1 MDGAAT
7 EIRVLLVDDHA
18 IERQGVRSLL
28 DAQPDIRVVA
38 EAGDGLEALPLIS
51 QCHPDV
57 VVTETIMPR
66 MNGLELTG
74 QLLRR
79 YPDLKVLVLTRN
91 DREDCVLAWSRPAPA
106 GTCSRRST
114 GLTARRAARRRR
126 GGRVLSRMVECVLDD
141 YRQRCA
147 TVGAAVC
154 RELTPREL
162 SRPSSSSPRATPI
175 RTSPTCCASASEQIE
190 THRSNIMDK
199 LDLHKVTDLVKYAI
213 REGLVGLD
221 LEAGRACVAFCGA
234 PCPDGCAPGRRASDI
249 QDCGPSHFV
258 QIGRGRLS
266 PPAGSVR
273 VVEVV
278 VRGTPAAA
286 RGRAVCQACVYLH
299 EPGARNEWTVC
310 HPGERR

>member
-1 MDGAAT
+1 MDGAAA

-57 VVTETIMPR
+57 VITETIMPR

-91 DREDCVLAWSRPAPA
+91 DREDCVLRLVQA
-106 GTCSRRST
+106 GAGGYLLKTVDRSD
-114 GLTARRAARRRR
+114 LLSALRAVVR
-126 GGRVLSRMVECVLDD
+126 GGRVLQPAALEAVLDD
-141 YRQRCA
+141 YLQRVREPA
-147 TVGAAVC
+147 GRRYAV
-154 RELTPREL
+154 ELTAREREVLKLIAEGNTNQDIAELLCL
-162 SRPSSSSPRATPI
+162 SRKTV
-175 RTSPTCCASASEQIE
+175 E

-199 LDLHKVTDLVKYAI
+199 LNLHKVTDLVKYAI

-221 LEAGRACVAFCGA
+221 
-234 PCPDGCAPGRRASDI
+234 
-249 QDCGPSHFV
+249 
-258 QIGRGRLS
+258 
-266 PPAGSVR
+266 
-273 VVEVV
+273 
-278 VRGTPAAA
+278 
-286 RGRAVCQACVYLH
+286 
-299 EPGARNEWTVC
+299 
-310 HPGERR
+310 

>member
-1 MDGAAT
+1 VDGAAT

-38 EAGDGLEALPLIS
+38 EAGDGLEALPLVG

-91 DREDCVLAWSRPAPA
+91 DREDCVLRLVQA
-106 GTCSRRST
+106 GAGGYLLKTVD
-114 GLTARRAARRRR
+114 RAELLAALRAVVR
-126 GGRVLSRMVECVLDD
+126 GGRVLQPGALECVLDD
-141 YRQRCA
+141 YLQRVREPTA
-147 TVGAAVC
+147 RRYAV
-154 RELTPREL
+154 ELTPREREVLKLIAEGNTNQDIADLLCL
-162 SRPSSSSPRATPI
+162 SRKTV
-175 RTSPTCCASASEQIE
+175 E

-199 LDLHKVTDLVKYAI
+199 LDLHKVTDLVRYAI

-221 LEAGRACVAFCGA
+221 
-234 PCPDGCAPGRRASDI
+234 
-249 QDCGPSHFV
+249 
-258 QIGRGRLS
+258 
-266 PPAGSVR
+266 
-273 VVEVV
+273 
-278 VRGTPAAA
+278 
-286 RGRAVCQACVYLH
+286 
-299 EPGARNEWTVC
+299 
-310 HPGERR
+310 

>member
-1 MDGAAT
+1 MDGAAA

-57 VVTETIMPR
+57 VITETIMPR

-91 DREDCVLAWSRPAPA
+91 DREDCVLRLVQA
-106 GTCSRRST
+106 GAGGYLLKTVDRSD
-114 GLTARRAARRRR
+114 LLSALRAVVR
-126 GGRVLSRMVECVLDD
+126 GGRVLQPAALEAVLDD
-141 YRQRCA
+141 YLQR
-147 TVGAAVC
+147 VREPSGRGYAV
-154 RELTPREL
+154 ELTAREREVLKLIAEGNTNQDIAELLCL
-162 SRPSSSSPRATPI
+162 SRKTV
-175 RTSPTCCASASEQIE
+175 E

-199 LDLHKVTDLVKYAI
+199 LNLHKVTDLVKYAI

-221 LEAGRACVAFCGA
+221 
-234 PCPDGCAPGRRASDI
+234 
-249 QDCGPSHFV
+249 
-258 QIGRGRLS
+258 
-266 PPAGSVR
+266 
-273 VVEVV
+273 
-278 VRGTPAAA
+278 
-286 RGRAVCQACVYLH
+286 
-299 EPGARNEWTVC
+299 
-310 HPGERR
+310 